1 MRTSNS
7 AEGLFEPGFYNS
19 WFMKVGPTSNGRFEW
34 HRRKMISCFPGKG
47 GPVWTESERR
57 FLQLVGSWGW
67 ALVRWISIQRSMRI
81 STQRS
86 IQKHFSSAWQPGSQD
101 KDGMIS
107 MTVEMMKNSNQIKKI
122 IEFQMRWWFQ
132 VSPCNLFLDGVRR
145 RALGIPRTWPDPLG
159 LVWSQS
165 YVHFS
170 SAAHEPHSL
179 RPDTSLSFRKMEIV
193 TLAMLGL
200 FSQFTMEIYTK

>member
-1 MRTSNS
+1 MGLRTSNS
-7 AEGLFEPGFYNS
+7 AEGLFKPGFYNS

-34 HRRKMISCFPGKG
+34 HRRKMISCFPAKG

-57 FLQLVGSWGW
+57 FLQPVGSWGW
-67 ALVRWISIQRSMRI
+67 ALVRWISTQRSM
-81 STQRS
+81 
-86 IQKHFSSAWQPGSQD
+86 QKHFFSALQPGSQD
-101 KDGMIS
+101 KDDLIS
-107 MTVEMMKNSNQIKKI
+107 MTVEMMKNSNQIKKM

-132 VSPCNLFLDGVRR
+132 VSPCNLFLDGVHRR
-145 RALGIPRTWPDPLG
+145 VLVIPRTWPDLLG

-165 YVHFS
+165 YMHFS
-170 SAAHEPHSL
+170 SAAHEPCSL